1 MSALLVDK
9 RVENTFEVFRAPR
22 LAGIWLVIAGAAAGG
37 LLLLL
42 ILSLAAGSWLMA
54 GVSALA
60 LAASL
65 SVAGRLIADRGRSS
79 AALSEK
85 GVRWAAALPDV
96 QKEGL
101 NVEVSQLAM
110 ILNVGPDQINDLQST
125 YVVAEDLALREIQNQ
140 ESVPLMRH
148 VTIGGIPF
156 NAVLIRK
163 NIVSCIDVSFILAP
177 DIRQDKV
184 DAMLRKIAV
193 VKRGFQQQGVSAKLS
208 LMLVL
213 ITQLS
218 ADDDALLRQRLNKQ
232 LFEDTPVD
240 VDIRLLDFETLQ
252 RIYVTD

>member
-1 MSALLVDK
+1 MDK
-9 RVENTFEVFRAPR
+9 RVENTLEVLTAPR
-22 LAGIWLVIAGAAAGG
+22 LAGGWLVIAGAAAAG
-37 LLLLL
+37 LLILL
-42 ILSLAAGSWLMA
+42 ILSFAAGSWLMA
-54 GVSALA
+54 AVSVFALT
-60 LAASL
+60 ASL
-65 SVAGRLIADRGRSS
+65 LVVGRLFADRGRSS

-85 GVRWAAALPDV
+85 GVRWAAALPEV

-101 NVEVSQLAM
+101 NVEVGQLAR
-110 ILNVGPDQINDLQST
+110 ILSVGAEQLNDLQST
-125 YVVAEDLALREIQNQ
+125 YLVAEDLALREIQNQ

-156 NAVLIRK
+156 NAVLLRK
-163 NIVSCIDVSFILAP
+163 NVVSCIDVSFILAP
-177 DIRQDKV
+177 EMRQEKV
-184 DAMLRKIAV
+184 DAMLRKVAV
-193 VKRGFQQQGVSAKLS
+193 VKRGFQHQGVNAKLS

-218 ADDDALLRQRLNKQ
+218 SEDDALLRKRLNKQ